1 MRSSRQRRRHGPR
14 EEKGAGEAM
23 KDFSGK
29 AAFITGGAGGI
40 GLAMARAFGQRG
52 MKVAIADVEAETCAM
67 AVETLRREGIV
78 AIGTAC
84 DVSDRDALA
93 EAAARTRR
101 EFGRVHVL
109 CNNAG
114 VSRPGPIETIAS
126 SDWDWVIGVNLK
138 GLVHGLQLFLPHM
151 KAHGED
157 GHIVNTASINGVSG
171 SPLAGPY
178 SATKF
183 AVVGLSEVLAAE
195 LQETAIGVSVLCP
208 SWVKTRMLD
217 NGRNRPARFGGPI
230 KLDADNANAE
240 RNARYA
246 RALESGLDPAHV
258 AELVIGAIETRR
270 LFVFPHA
277 ETRDAVERGYA
288 QMLEGFDALDGF
300 ARNAR

>member
-1 MRSSRQRRRHGPR
+1 
-14 EEKGAGEAM
+14 M
-23 KDFSGK
+23 KDFAGK
-29 AAFITGGAGGI
+29 AAFITGGASGI

-52 MKVAIADVEAETCAM
+52 MKVAIADVEAETCAW
-67 AVETLRREGIV
+67 AIETLRHEGIE

-84 DVSDRDALA
+84 DVSDREALA
-93 EAAARTRR
+93 EAAKRTFA
-101 EFGRVHVL
+101 EFGKVHVL

-114 VSRPGPIETIAS
+114 VSRAGAIETIAA

-151 KAHGED
+151 KAHGEE
-157 GHIVNTASINGVSG
+157 GHIVNTASTNGVAG
-171 SPLAGPY
+171 APLAGPY
-178 SATKF
+178 STTKF

-195 LQETAIGVSVLCP
+195 LAETPIGVSVLCP
-208 SWVKTRMLD
+208 SWVKTRILD

-246 RALESGLDPAHV
+246 KAIENGLDPAHV
-258 AELVIGAIETRR
+258 AQLVIGAIETRQ
-270 LFVFPHA
+270 LFVFTHV
-277 ETRDAVERGYA
+277 ETRAAVERCYE

-300 ARNAR
+300 VRKAG